1 MFRFQW
7 NVDKLAL
14 GVHLGPRFIS
24 SALLNNTKW
33 LSSHIEVFKEKT
45 IRKKKQTKIFIEIL

>member
-45 IRKKKQTKIFIEIL
+45 IRKKNRQKFS